1 MSQATVKTA
10 VDSLAAAITDNPK
23 SARLKYRAEVNW
35 DGDVH
40 CTSQV
45 RDLPP
50 VPVDEPEAFGGGD
63 AAQSPGDLI
72 LTALGTCQGIMYA
85 ALASAMG
92 IELTSYK
99 VKLEGNLDLHGL
111 FGMGTDKGIPPGF
124 QNLSYESIIESP
136 ASEEVIRQL
145 VDAVEAQC
153 PILDTLQ
160 RPIKVTGTATIN
172 GKPGYISAKAA

>member
-10 VDSLAAAITDNPK
+10 IDNLAAAITENPK
-23 SARLKYRAEVNW
+23 SAQLKYRAEVIW

-45 RDLPP
+45 RNLPP
-50 VPVDEPEAFGGGD
+50 VPVDEPTAFGGGD
-63 AAQSPGDLI
+63 MAQSPGDLI

-111 FGMGTDKGIPPGF
+111 FGMGVDKGIPPGF
-124 QNLSYESIIESP
+124 QDLSFESIIESP
-136 ASEEVIRQL
+136 ASDEELKQL

-153 PILDTLQ
+153 PILDTLV
-160 RPIKVTGTATIN
+160 RAVPVTGTATIN
-172 GKPGYISAKAA
+172 GKSGYIAAKAA